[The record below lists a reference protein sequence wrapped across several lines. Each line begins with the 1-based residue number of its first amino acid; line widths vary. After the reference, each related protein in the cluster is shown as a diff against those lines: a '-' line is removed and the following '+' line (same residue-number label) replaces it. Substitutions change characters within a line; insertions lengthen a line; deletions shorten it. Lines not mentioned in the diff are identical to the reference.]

1 MIYLDNAASS
11 FPKPPS
17 VASAMRAAVTQYG
30 GNPGRS
36 GHAISMRA
44 AEAVYACRTDVA
56 DLFGA
61 APENVVFTQNATHAL
76 NIALFGCLRP
86 GDHVVMSDLEH
97 NSVLRPVYRLREQ
110 GVRCDVAPVSLYDD
124 DETVDAYRR
133 AIRPETKMLVAT
145 AASNL
150 LGRRLPVRRLGAL
163 AKERGLIFTVDAAQ
177 AAGNQPLSLE
187 QDGIDI
193 LCAPGHK
200 GLYGPQGSGVMVLS
214 GRVFPEPL
222 MAGGSGNLS
231 LQEHMPD
238 ESPERYEAGTLNTP
252 AIAGLHAGIAAVRA
266 AGVQEIAA
274 RELALTRYL
283 YQLLAVQP
291 HVELYA
297 GKPDERFAGIL
308 AFNVKGRHSNEVADS
323 LDQAGVCVRGG
334 LHCAPLAHKKLGTL
348 ERGAVRVS
356 VGMFNTRRQME
367 KLAYLIKKII

>member
-1 MIYLDNAASS
+1 
-11 FPKPPS
+11 
-17 VASAMRAAVTQYG
+17 MRRCT
-30 GNPGRS
+30 R
-36 GHAISMRA
+36 
-44 AEAVYACRTDVA
+44 E
-56 DLFGA
+56 
-61 APENVVFTQNATHAL
+61 
-76 NIALFGCLRP
+76 
-86 GDHVVMSDLEH
+86 
-97 NSVLRPVYRLREQ
+97 PV
-110 GVRCDVAPVSLYDD
+110 YDD
-124 DETVDAYRR
+124 DETVDAYRAPSVPKPKCSSQPQRPTCSAGACRFAGSARLQKNAGSFYSRRR
-133 AIRPETKMLVAT
+133 A
-145 AASNL
+145 
-150 LGRRLPVRRLGAL
+150 GG
-163 AKERGLIFTVDAAQ
+163 
-177 AAGNQPLSLE
+177 GNQPLSLE

-214 GRVFPEPL
+214 GHVFPAPL

-334 LHCAPLAHKKLGTL
+334 CTALRSRTKSSARWSAALSASAWACSIPAGKWKSRPILLKK
-348 ERGAVRVS
+348 
-356 VGMFNTRRQME
+356 
-367 KLAYLIKKII
+367 